1 MRPTLRRAGCAV
13 LSLTCLA
20 SLAAAAERKA
30 PPDPRVWIT
39 IDSTELEVLRD
50 EVKGVAGDRLPA
62 ALESFGTLTLAETRE
77 SLLGELAAAMH
88 ERYHRCGGF
97 VTHST
102 LAEAQKTLYAS
113 LEGPVFPLVD
123 YTIDNAATVNA
134 ISAAVVPANICST
147 ITSLSD
153 FHTRFYTVQSGFDA
167 AVWLKARWEEITAGR
182 PDVLVSFFDHPGWLQ
197 HSVMVRIEG
206 ADNPREMVVLGAHL
220 DSINGSQPT
229 TGRAP
234 GADDDASGIASL
246 TEMLRAAMAVG
257 YRPSRT
263 VMIFGYAAE
272 EVGIRGSREIATR
285 LNPVTGAPKYKA
297 IGAFQLDMTN
307 FRSPAANAVDVGIIR
322 DAAHTNAAQTD
333 FVVDLIET
341 YQPTLTF
348 ADTFCNYGCSDHSAW
363 NVQGSVPASF
373 AFEARFGQH
382 LTGIHTANDT
392 LDRADP
398 TCGIA
403 ARFTRIAA
411 AYMAELAKGGLVPL
425 DAGK

>member
-1 MRPTLRRAGCAV
+1 MLPTLRRAGCAV

-20 SLAAAAERKA
+20 TLAAAAERKA

-39 IDSTELEVLRD
+39 IDNAELEVLRD

-102 LAEAQKTLYAS
+102 LEEAQKTLYAS
-113 LEGPVFPLVD
+113 LDGPTFPLVD
-123 YTIDNAATVNA
+123 YTIDNAATVSA

-153 FHTRFYTVQSGFDA
+153 FHTRFYETQSGFDA
-167 AVWLKARWEEITAGR
+167 AVWLKTRWEQITAGR

-220 DSINGSQPT
+220 DSINGP

-272 EVGIRGSREIATR
+272 EVGIRGSKEIAT
-285 LNPVTGAPKYKA
+285 LMNPVTGAPRYRA

-307 FRSPAANAVDVGIIR
+307 FRSSAANAVDVGIIR
-322 DAAHTNAAQTD
+322 DAAHTNAAQTN
-333 FVVDLIET
+333 FLVDLIET

-348 ADTFCNYGCSDHSAW
+348 ANTFCNYGCSDHSAW
-363 NVQGSVPASF
+363 NVQGNVPASMP
-373 AFEARFGQH
+373 FEARFGQH
-382 LTGIHTANDT
+382 NQNLHKTTDT
-392 LDRADP
+392 LENSDP

-403 ARFTRIAA
+403 ARFSKIAA
-411 AYMAELAKGGLVPL
+411 AYMAELAKGGLVPV